1 MKKVIS
7 IFLIFSMLFV
17 FVACSD
23 SPDPDGTFYDEYPT
37 GDEIVTV
44 DVDKNPVATV
54 TLEDGSQ
61 IVIELFYHSAPNTVA
76 NFIALAQEG
85 VYDGMAFNMVRNSC
99 IVMMGAAEGDYDPP
113 YYIMDETADDENEIS
128 HQAGV
133 VSMIRTS
140 SSDTVTGQFFILTQE
155 QDHFDG
161 KYNAFGYVTEGLDII
176 EKIAA
181 SELDENDRLVA
192 PYIIQSVTVQT
203 YGVTFPK
210 PTIIP
215 RGE

>member
-7 IFLIFSMLFV
+7 IFLIFSMLFM
-17 FVACSD
+17 FAACGDSSD
-23 SPDPDGTFYDEYPT
+23 SDGTFYEEYPT
-37 GDEIVTV
+37 GDEIITI
-44 DVDKNPVATV
+44 DVDKNPIATV
-54 TLEDGSQ
+54 TLDDGSE

-99 IVMMGAAEGDYDPP
+99 IVMMGAAEGNYNPP
-113 YYIMDETADDENEIS
+113 YYIMDETGEGEYEIS

-140 SSDTVTGQFFILTQE
+140 SSDTVTGQFFILTEE

-181 SELDENDRLVA
+181 SELDENDRLVE
-192 PYIIQSVTVQT
+192 PYIIKSVTVKT
-203 YGVTFPK
+203 YGVNFPK